1 MSTADRRDFRVAI
14 LGAGFG
20 GLGMAIRLKQA
31 GMDDFVVLE
40 RDEEV
45 GGTWWANTYP
55 GCQCDVPSHLY
66 SYSFALNPNWTRTYS
81 LQPEIRDYLRDLT
94 DRYGVRA
101 HLRVNCTVEQAEWDD
116 EEGVWRLDTSD
127 GPISARVVVAAPGP
141 LSEPSFPELPGHRGL
156 RGGHVP
162 HRALEP
168 RARPDRAQGG
178 GGRHRGERDPDR
190 AADPADRRARDRLPA
205 HAAVGRSASRLAR
218 SPASSGGSTKACRRR
233 SARFGPR
240 CTSGASCS

>member
-1 MSTADRRDFRVAI
+1 MSTADRGDFRVAI

-101 HLRVNCTVEQAEWDD
+101 HLRVNCPVEQAEWDD
-116 EEGVWRLDTSD
+116 AEGVWRLDTSD
-127 GPISARVVVAAPGP
+127 GPISAQVVIAAPGP
-141 LSEPSFPELPGHRGL
+141 LSEPSIPRTPRDRGL
-156 RGGHVP
+156 RRGHVP

-190 AADPADRRARDRLPA
+190 AADPADRRARDRSS
-205 HAAVGRSASRLAR
+205 SARRRGSFRIATAR
-218 SPASSGGSTKACRRR
+218 SPASSGGSTRACRRR

-240 CTSGASCS
+240 CISGASCS